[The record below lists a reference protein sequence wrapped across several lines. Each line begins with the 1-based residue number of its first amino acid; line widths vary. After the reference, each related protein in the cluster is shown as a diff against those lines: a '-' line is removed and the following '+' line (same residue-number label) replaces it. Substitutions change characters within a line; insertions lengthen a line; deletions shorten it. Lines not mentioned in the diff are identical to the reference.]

1 MKKFLLLMAMGLMT
15 ASAYADVKV
24 EVKGFST
31 DTLVV
36 QRVNLQGNRRVAA
49 DSVIVMKE
57 GKAVL
62 PDVAKTMCL
71 FIGPKERSVRP
82 ASVYINPGE
91 NFEVTIV
98 KGENPVIKGSVVQ
111 DMINEVKNRQNDIIA
126 KAQNVDDAVRDSLYG
141 EYAKV
146 APDYA
151 RQNLDTPITL
161 WALWQCDTETAEEL
175 LPKIGDN
182 ARNSMFGELE
192 QALAKRIEREKQR
205 AEAQKLTAEGMQAP
219 DFSLNHPDGS
229 AFVLSSMRGMWVVLD
244 FWGSWCSWCIK
255 GMPEMKKS
263 YEKYGDSMEI
273 VSIACG
279 DSKEAWL
286 AAIKKYDMNWTN
298 VLSADVIPGSDKK
311 VEQLYGIEGYP
322 TKIIIDPKGKIVKR
336 FVGETPLFY
345 EALEELIK

>member
-71 FIGPKERSVRP
+71 FIGPKDRSARP

-98 KGENPVIKGSVVQ
+98 KGENPVIKGSAVQ

-126 KAQNVDDAVRDSLYG
+126 KAQNVDDAVRD
-141 EYAKV
+141 
-146 APDYA
+146 
-151 RQNLDTPITL
+151 
-161 WALWQCDTETAEEL
+161 
-175 LPKIGDN
+175 
-182 ARNSMFGELE
+182 
-192 QALAKRIEREKQR
+192 
-205 AEAQKLTAEGMQAP
+205 
-219 DFSLNHPDGS
+219 
-229 AFVLSSMRGMWVVLD
+229 
-244 FWGSWCSWCIK
+244 
-255 GMPEMKKS
+255 
-263 YEKYGDSMEI
+263 
-273 VSIACG
+273 
-279 DSKEAWL
+279 
-286 AAIKKYDMNWTN
+286 
-298 VLSADVIPGSDKK
+298 
-311 VEQLYGIEGYP
+311 
-322 TKIIIDPKGKIVKR
+322 
-336 FVGETPLFY
+336 
-345 EALEELIK
+345 